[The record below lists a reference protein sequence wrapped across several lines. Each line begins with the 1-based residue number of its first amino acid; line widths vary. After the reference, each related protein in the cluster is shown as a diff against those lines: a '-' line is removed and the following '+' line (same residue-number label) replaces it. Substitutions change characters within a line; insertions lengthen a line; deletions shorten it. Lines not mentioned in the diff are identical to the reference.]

1 MLRRMELDR
10 VLWKMTFLASHQVR
24 RNRWEQMGICH
35 HFFHRSKS
43 KLGEQITP
51 NTKACPHLVWKCSA
65 RSGHLYV
72 PPWLTWLALASV
84 AASVLRVLKYSQP
97 GQAKLPRSAFLA
109 QNVAECRIS
118 QANCSRSL
126 CQLNYMHFR
135 VVAVWLG
142 YWPFLIQILTK
153 FVPDLA
159 LFKVDSR
166 RNHARLLA
174 LFSGCAVSP
183 VPDR

>member
-1 MLRRMELDR
+1 MKNDILSQPPGP
-10 VLWKMTFLASHQVR
+10 A
-24 RNRWEQMGICH
+24 EQMGTVGICH
-35 HFFHRSKS
+35 HFFDRSKS
-43 KLGEQITP
+43 KLGGQKTP

-84 AASVLRVLKYSQP
+84 AASGLRVLTASQP
-97 GQAKLPRSAFLA
+97 APLSLPSP
-109 QNVAECRIS
+109 ECGCRIA

-135 VVAVWLG
+135 VAVWLW

-174 LFSGCAVSP
+174 LPSGCVSP

>member
-1 MLRRMELDR
+1 
-10 VLWKMTFLASHQVR
+10 MTFLASHQVR
-24 RNRWEQMGICH
+24 RNRWGQWG
-35 HFFHRSKS
+35 FV
-43 KLGEQITP
+43 
-51 NTKACPHLVWKCSA
+51 NTFLTGQNQNQGGRKRPTQRLVPTQFEK
-65 RSGHLYV
+65 V
-72 PPWLTWLALASV
+72 PPGLATCMSLLGLLGQLQPQWRPARRG
-84 AASVLRVLKYSQP
+84 LRVLTASQP
-97 GQAKLPRSAFLA
+97 APLSLPSP
-109 QNVAECRIS
+109 ECGCRIA

-135 VVAVWLG
+135 VAVWLW

-174 LFSGCAVSP
+174 LPSGCVSP
-183 VPDR
+183 VPDRQMIANS